1 MLEMLQ
7 QFKLFNEENI
17 DLDKKVSNKT
27 LSMGQM
33 QKISF
38 IRALLS
44 GVEILILDESTS
56 NLDEES
62 RELIFEILKELNIT
76 IINSTHNKEDFQNVD
91 LHIELTISKE
101 GKRELIIS

>member
-1 MLEMLQ
+1 
-7 QFKLFNEENI
+7 LFDNI
-17 DLDKKVSNKT
+17 LNKKVSNKT

-62 RELIFEILKELNIT
+62 RELIFQILKELNIT